1 MAQLTIPE
9 LVELRQLLA
18 ASFDTVT
25 WNKTQINAA
34 SQAVNDWLDTQ
45 RPAIGAAIEA
55 AAPGVFTNAQKV
67 KIAKFTLTQRVRL
80 D

>member
-25 WNKTQINAA
+25 WNKPQINAA
-34 SQAVNDWLDTQ
+34 AQAVNDWLDSQ
-45 RPAIGAAIEA
+45 RVAIGAAIEA

-67 KIAKFTLTQRVRL
+67 KIAKYTLTQRVRL